1 MKGMPLQERIIF
13 LFFEPIGRA
22 RAFLITG
29 AHVARDRLA
38 ERFGFRAFE
47 SNYFLRHKLLLALL
61 GLGFFFLAFGALFIG
76 QTEERCDRLPH
87 ARRFILLLQL

>member
-13 LFFEPIGRA
+13 LFFEAIGGT
-22 RAFLITG
+22 RAFLIAG

-47 SNYFLRHKLLLALL
+47 SNYFLRHKLVLALVS
-61 GLGFFFLAFGALFIG
+61 LGFFFLAFGALFIG
-76 QTEERCDRLPH
+76 QTEERRDGLPH
-87 ARRFILLLQL
+87 ARRLVLFL